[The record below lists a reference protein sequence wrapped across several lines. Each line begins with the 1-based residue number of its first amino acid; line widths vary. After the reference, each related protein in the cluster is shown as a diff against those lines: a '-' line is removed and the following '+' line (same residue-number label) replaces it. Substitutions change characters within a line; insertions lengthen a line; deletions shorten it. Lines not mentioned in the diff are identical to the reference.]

1 MFSRLDTIPACDRQ
15 TDTPR
20 RQKPRYA
27 ECRAGES
34 GLLLQRHEVY
44 SMDDGDPDIIPRHA
58 MDYGSAYHS
67 AVELV
72 SFALGAAE

>member
-1 MFSRLDTIPACDRQ
+1 
-15 TDTPR
+15 
-20 RQKPRYA
+20 
-27 ECRAGES
+27 
-34 GLLLQRHEVY
+34 
-44 SMDDGDPDIIPRHA
+44 MDDGDPDIIPRHA